1 MKSALL
7 ASMLIQSYLMA
18 QVAAPVPVT
27 GNTSLSGTILA
38 DDGTPAAGATL
49 LYTKWP
55 VYTRGGPLG
64 SMQLL
69 DAGFGKSVTVGS
81 SGAFS
86 VSGLPAGNYFLCATP
101 AQTTQVSDCRWDTIG
116 MIALSGTQQ
125 LTGLVRHVH
134 EATALN
140 IVANDPNSEIQLPGA
155 YGNVAPVHRFFVGVV
170 SGGIYVNAPLI
181 SSTAVQKTYSVLLPQ
196 GRSAQLFIDTQFTVT
211 DANGNPVQVR
221 QPTTLTV
228 QGTSAAPVTVLLNV
242 N

>member
-1 MKSALL
+1 MRPPLL
-7 ASMLIQSYLMA
+7 AVILIQSYSIA
-18 QVAAPVPVT
+18 QVAAPAPAA
-27 GNTSLSGTILA
+27 GSAGLSGTLLA
-38 DDGTPAAGATL
+38 DDGSPAAGATL
-49 LYTKWP
+49 LYSKWP
-55 VYTRGGPLG
+55 VYARGGPSG
-64 SMQLL
+64 SLQLL
-69 DAGFGKSVTVGS
+69 DAGFSKNVTVGS
-81 SGAFS
+81 SGVFS
-86 VSGLPAGNYFLCATP
+86 ISSLPAGNYFLCATP
-101 AQTTQVSDCRWDTIG
+101 MQTTQVSDCRWDTIG

-140 IVANDPNSEIQLPGA
+140 IVVNDPNSEIQLPGA
-155 YGNVAPVHRFFVGVV
+155 YGNVAPAHRFFVGVV

-211 DANGNPVQVR
+211 DANGNAVEVR

-228 QGTSAAPVTVLLNV
+228 QGTSAAPLTVLLNV